1 MFSEPSS
8 KVQFQIIEHI
18 VTEIDLLEQ
27 HAVLDT
33 VYIRQLVRR
42 TVQSNQILRQSQKSK
57 LVMLALQLYQRGEML
72 QIQWRDLVMRYFD
85 SADMTRFKIGE
96 GYFLE
101 IVVLEVDFGKVGQFV
116 EYGTWKHSDAILR

>member
-1 MFSEPSS
+1 MGTIQVLHVFKTSLPQRTRVVWMFSQPSS

-72 QIQWRDLVMRYFD
+72 QIQ
-85 SADMTRFKIGE
+85 
-96 GYFLE
+96 
-101 IVVLEVDFGKVGQFV
+101 
-116 EYGTWKHSDAILR
+116 